1 MLVNSSQEQA
11 EKDFSDRERAVP
23 PLENGDRLS
32 RSEFERRYA
41 AAPHL
46 PKAELIEGVVYLAAA
61 LRFRSHAQ
69 PHAQLIGWLFNYQ
82 IATIGTALADNA
94 TVRLDRDN
102 EPQPDVVLFLE
113 PKVGGQVKISD
124 DDYIEG
130 APELIAE
137 VAASTAAYDLGD
149 KKVAYRRNGVQ
160 EYLVWQMFENK
171 LDWFVLE
178 NDEYV
183 NLWPDGDRVIRSRI
197 FPGLWLAVDAL
208 LTGDMMQVMAI
219 LQNGLNSLEH
229 QEFVQQCHLQKGDSQ
244 VS

>member
-1 MLVNSSQEQA
+1 MRLNSSQKQTP
-11 EKDFSDRERAVP
+11 KDFSDKERVP

-32 RSEFERRYA
+32 RAEFEHRYTA
-41 AAPHL
+41 ASHI
-46 PKAELIEGVVYLAAA
+46 PKAELIEGVVYLSAA

-69 PHAQLIGWLFNYQ
+69 PHANLIIWLGNYKV
-82 IATIGTALADNA
+82 ATPRVALADNA

-102 EPQPDVVLFLE
+102 EPQPDVALFIE
-113 PKVGGQVKISD
+113 PMAGGQVKISD

-160 EYLVWQMFENK
+160 EYLVWQMFENR

-183 NLWPDGDRVIRSRI
+183 DLLPGDDRIIRSRV

-208 LTGDMMQVMAI
+208 LTGDMVQVMAI

-229 QEFVQQCHLQKGDSQ
+229 TEFVQQLGSRI
-244 VS
+244 

>member
-1 MLVNSSQEQA
+1 MLVNSSQQPA
-11 EKDFSDRERAVP
+11 AQDLSDQSRAVP

-32 RSEFERRYA
+32 RAEFERRYA
-41 AAPHL
+41 AAPHI

-94 TVRLDRDN
+94 TVRLDLDN
-102 EPQPDVVLFLE
+102 EPQPDVALFIE
-113 PKVGGQVKISD
+113 PMAGGRVKISD
-124 DDYIEG
+124 DDYLEG

-183 NLWPDGDRVIRSRI
+183 NLLPDADRIIRSRT
-197 FPGLWLAVDAL
+197 FPGLWLAVDEL
-208 LTGDMMQVMAI
+208 LAGDMRQVTTI
-219 LQNGLNSLEH
+219 LQNGLDSLEH
-229 QEFVQQCHLQKGDSQ
+229 QEFVQQLAI
-244 VS
+244 

>member
-1 MLVNSSQEQA
+1 MLLNSSQKQTP
-11 EKDFSDRERAVP
+11 KDFSDKKRVP

-32 RSEFERRYA
+32 RAEFERRYA
-41 AAPHL
+41 AASHI

-69 PHAQLIGWLFNYQ
+69 PHANLIIWLGNYKV
-82 IATIGTALADNA
+82 ATPGIALADNA

-102 EPQPDVVLFLE
+102 EPQPDVALFIE
-113 PKVGGQVKISD
+113 PMAGGQVKISD

-183 NLWPDGDRVIRSRI
+183 NLLPDADRIIRSRI
-197 FPGLWLAVDAL
+197 FPGLWLAVDEL
-208 LTGDMMQVMAI
+208 LNGNMRQVMTI
-219 LQNGLNSLEH
+219 LQNGLDSLEH
-229 QEFVQQCHLQKGDSQ
+229 QEFVQQLEI
-244 VS
+244 

>member
-1 MLVNSSQEQA
+1 MLLNSSQQQA
-11 EKDFSDRERAVP
+11 TPGFPDQARAVP

-32 RSEFERRYA
+32 RAEFERRYA
-41 AAPHL
+41 AAPHI

-69 PHAQLIGWLFNYQ
+69 PHANLIIWLGNYKV
-82 IATIGTALADNA
+82 ATPGIALADNA

-102 EPQPDVVLFLE
+102 EPQPDVALFIE
-113 PKVGGQVKISD
+113 PMAGGRVKISD

-160 EYLVWQMFENK
+160 EYIVWQMFENK

-183 NLWPDGDRVIRSRI
+183 NLLPDDDRIIRSRV

-208 LTGDMMQVMAI
+208 LTGDMRQVMAI
-219 LQNGLNSLEH
+219 LQHGLNSSEH
-229 QEFVQQCHLQKGDSQ
+229 KEMLQQLGNRM
-244 VS
+244 